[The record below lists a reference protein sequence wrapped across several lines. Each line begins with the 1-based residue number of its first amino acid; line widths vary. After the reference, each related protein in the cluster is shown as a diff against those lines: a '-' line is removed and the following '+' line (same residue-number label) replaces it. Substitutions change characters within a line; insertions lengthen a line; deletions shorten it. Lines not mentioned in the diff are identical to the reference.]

1 MAELSYRDA
10 VIAGLAQE
18 MERDERV
25 VLLGEDLV
33 SGGVFKTT
41 KGLYEQFGPQRAW
54 NTPISE
60 QAIPGCA
67 MGAAMTGLRPV
78 AEIMFSDFYA
88 TCWDIIANEIAKSR
102 YMSGGQFSLPLVV
115 RSANGGGIGFATQHS
130 QSLENWAMCVPGL
143 KIAAPSNP
151 ADLKGL
157 LAAAIRSDDPVLV
170 FEHKALYPV
179 KGEVPDDEHIVPL
192 GAAAV
197 VLRRGTDVTLIGLA
211 RTVGLCTDA
220 AAELASSGIEATV
233 LDLRTLIPLDAQA
246 VLTSV
251 ADTGRVVIVEE
262 NPKQLGWGAG
272 VAAIIAEEAFYDLDA
287 PVTRVAGASVPL
299 PFAQSLEEE
308 MLPSV
313 DEVVDKVQELVAM

>member
-1 MAELSYRDA
+1 
-10 VIAGLAQE
+10 
-18 MERDERV
+18 
-25 VLLGEDLV
+25 
-33 SGGVFKTT
+33 
-41 KGLYEQFGPQRAW
+41 
-54 NTPISE
+54 
-60 QAIPGCA
+60 
-67 MGAAMTGLRPV
+67 
-78 AEIMFSDFYA
+78 
-88 TCWDIIANEIAKSR
+88 
-102 YMSGGQFSLPLVV
+102 
-115 RSANGGGIGFATQHS
+115 
-130 QSLENWAMCVPGL
+130 
-143 KIAAPSNP
+143 
-151 ADLKGL
+151 L

-197 VLRRGTDVTLIGLA
+197 LRRRTDVTLIGLA

-220 AAELASSGIEATV
+220 AAELTGSGIEATV

-251 ADTGRVVIVEE
+251 ADTGRVVNVEE

-313 DEVVDKVQELVAM
+313 DEVVDMVQKLVAM

>member
-41 KGLYEQFGPQRAW
+41 KGLYEQFGPQRVW

-115 RSANGGGIGFATQHS
+115 RSANGGGDWLCNATQPVARELGYVRARPQDRCALESRRSQGFA
-130 QSLENWAMCVPGL
+130 C
-143 KIAAPSNP
+143 
-151 ADLKGL
+151 
-157 LAAAIRSDDPVLV
+157 
-170 FEHKALYPV
+170 
-179 KGEVPDDEHIVPL
+179 
-192 GAAAV
+192 
-197 VLRRGTDVTLIGLA
+197 
-211 RTVGLCTDA
+211 
-220 AAELASSGIEATV
+220 
-233 LDLRTLIPLDAQA
+233 
-246 VLTSV
+246 
-251 ADTGRVVIVEE
+251 GRHQV
-262 NPKQLGWGAG
+262 
-272 VAAIIAEEAFYDLDA
+272 
-287 PVTRVAGASVPL
+287 R
-299 PFAQSLEEE
+299 
-308 MLPSV
+308 
-313 DEVVDKVQELVAM
+313 